1 MMKSD
6 IDKNFSRFFQIVMS
20 RFWDIVVFLRL
31 HESQNKRSHIFPTF
45 FSYVTRD
52 ADLQQRFLA
61 HIQRCNAGT
70 ML

>member
-31 HESQNKRSHIFPTF
+31 HESQNKRSH
-45 FSYVTRD
+45 V
-52 ADLQQRFLA
+52 FL
-61 HIQRCNAGT
+61 
-70 ML
+70 